1 MIKVIPKVFDILE
14 LLAGREQVGLKEIAA
29 QVGLKKTTAA
39 NILRTLLDLEYMTND
54 GQGNYR
60 LSKKFYEL
68 SFFKKQNDRL
78 QSAGEAVVRE
88 LAEKINEAV
97 VLAVLEDGERMTIA
111 EAEFTTEGMTL
122 KTEKRPESI
131 YVNVTGRVLLSGL
144 EKDALRQVIDKHGLP
159 QGHEWPGITS
169 LAQMQTELKT
179 IGRKQ
184 VEYMITPSGR
194 VQALAVPVYGPQ
206 GQIRA
211 SLGVYLPVSR
221 FTGDRRQ
228 SIQREL
234 KAAGIKLSG
243 LLGNSAAE

>member
-14 LLAGREQVGLKEIAA
+14 LLASQEQVGLKEIAA

-39 NILRTLLDLEYMTND
+39 NILRTLLDLEYVAND

-60 LSKKFYEL
+60 LSHKFYDL
-68 SFFKKQNDRL
+68 SFFKTQKDLL

-88 LAEKINEAV
+88 LAEKTNEAV

-111 EAEFTTEGMTL
+111 ETAFTAEGIVL
-122 KTEKRPESI
+122 KTEKRPGSI
-131 YVNVTGRVLLSGL
+131 YLNVTGRMLLSGL
-144 EKDALRQVIDKHGLP
+144 EKDALRQVSDKHGLP

-169 LAQMQTELKT
+169 FERLQAELKKIGQAQMAGMVT
-179 IGRKQ
+179 
-184 VEYMITPSGR
+184 SGGK
-194 VQALAVPVYGPQ
+194 VQALAVPVYDPDNKV
-206 GQIRA
+206 RA

-221 FTGDRRQ
+221 FTGDHRQ
-228 SIQREL
+228 SIQREI

-243 LLGNSAAE
+243 LLGNSAVK